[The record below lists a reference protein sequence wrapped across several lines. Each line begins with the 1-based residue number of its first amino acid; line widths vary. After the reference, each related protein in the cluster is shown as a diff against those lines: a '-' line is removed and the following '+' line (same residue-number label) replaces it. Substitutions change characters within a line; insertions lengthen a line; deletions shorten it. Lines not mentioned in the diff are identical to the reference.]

1 MVTRPDPVTQK
12 CPKGTVPCSPNTSVE
27 NTLCYP
33 KKDVDLFC
41 PITLIQIL
49 SIDYAEAFET
59 AGFRIQKLDTLDPLI
74 VVTSKNVTD
83 TLPITKTKISAERPC
98 LKSYSEERKPLEIY
112 YPLEV
117 ATVSKCDN

>member
-33 KKDVDLFC
+33 KKDIDLLC

-59 AGFRIQKLDTLDPLI
+59 AGFRIQKLDTLSPLI
-74 VVTSKNVTD
+74 VVTSNNVTD

-98 LKSYSEERKPLEIY
+98 LKSYSEERKFFQI

-117 ATVSKCDN
+117 ATNS